1 MIKSQWGLRDP
12 DQIDEKQTR
21 SMLGDFG
28 KVSKKFKDHTSMQDF
43 GAECFEYEME
53 LCGIKRVHGGWN
65 WDEFTDSSG
74 VYQITGSDPFNNPV
88 PNIVAFMWNEDFFN
102 PDYFVCYW
110 TQTEKGSPYL
120 KNKFIEVKGS
130 SSIKNEDLRKYIQF
144 QNRIDR
150 HNEKVRLYA
159 KAPFKN
165 RCLLE
170 FEILVYPTAF
180 ASGQKALDQKKKWTP
195 KRDHIRS
202 KKIYSVNDIIE
213 LYDRS
218 ENVVDLKS
226 KHIFDPKRVKMINPH
241 SKWTDKLF
249 KKYI

>member
-110 TQTEKGSPYL
+110 TQTEKGSPFCKGASKSGNAL
-120 KNKFIEVKGS
+120 RRIAPAKVERPEKTTREGAGRAQRSRGKGS
-130 SSIKNEDLRKYIQF
+130 S
-144 QNRIDR
+144 
-150 HNEKVRLYA
+150 
-159 KAPFKN
+159 
-165 RCLLE
+165 
-170 FEILVYPTAF
+170 
-180 ASGQKALDQKKKWTP
+180 
-195 KRDHIRS
+195 
-202 KKIYSVNDIIE
+202 
-213 LYDRS
+213 
-218 ENVVDLKS
+218 
-226 KHIFDPKRVKMINPH
+226 
-241 SKWTDKLF
+241 
-249 KKYI
+249 

>member
-12 DQIDEKQTR
+12 DHLDEKQIR

-28 KVSKKFKDHTSMQDF
+28 KVSKKFKDHTSMADF

-65 WDEFTDSSG
+65 WKDFEKSSG
-74 VYQITGSDPFNNPV
+74 AYQVTGTDPFNQPV
-88 PNIVAFMWNEDFFN
+88 PNIVSFMWNEDFFN

-110 TQTEKGSPYL
+110 TQNEKGSPYL

-130 SSIKNEDLRKYIQF
+130 MSIKNEDLRKYIKF
-144 QNRIDR
+144 QDRIDR

-159 KAPFKN
+159 KAPFRN
-165 RCLLE
+165 RCLLD
-170 FEILVYPTAF
+170 FEIVIYPTAF
-180 ASGQKALDQKKKWTP
+180 ASGQKAIVLDKKWRP
-195 KRDHIRS
+195 KREHLRS
-202 KKIYSVNDIIE
+202 KKIFSVFEIID
-213 LYDRS
+213 LYNRS
-218 ENVVDLKS
+218 PFVVDLKS
-226 KHIFDPKRVKMINPH
+226 KHIFDPKRVRTINPH
-241 SKWTDKLF
+241 SRWNDRLI